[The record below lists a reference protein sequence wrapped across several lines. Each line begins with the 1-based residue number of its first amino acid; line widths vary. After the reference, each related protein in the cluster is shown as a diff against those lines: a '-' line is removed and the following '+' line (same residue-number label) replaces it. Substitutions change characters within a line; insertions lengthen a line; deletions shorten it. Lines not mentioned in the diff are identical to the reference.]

1 MITIQQIN
9 KAKLELNILE
19 QDHEYGDSF
28 RIAYEWF
35 DSQTITKTLMGEKED
50 KVDLRRLMSDWAGR
64 EISENDTKI
73 AAYLH
78 PKIKGEYP
86 FYNINPRL
94 IYPSAERLRNIAE
107 SYIQDHE
114 EQYMLKNYRFY
125 EIVKYTSDDG
135 LSVVRSFYSEQLPE
149 SQYDRHDF
157 CTENDNCKCYY
168 CVYGR

>member
-9 KAKLELNILE
+9 KAKLELNLLE
-19 QDHEYGDSF
+19 
-28 RIAYEWF
+28 R
-35 DSQTITKTLMGEKED
+35 
-50 KVDLRRLMSDWAGR
+50 
-64 EISENDTKI
+64 
-73 AAYLH
+73 
-78 PKIKGEYP
+78 
-86 FYNINPRL
+86 
-94 IYPSAERLRNIAE
+94 
-107 SYIQDHE
+107 DHE
-114 EQYMLKNYRFY
+114 EQYMLKIYRFY